1 MCDVRSTTVQQPD
14 RVPLLWILLI
24 LVSLWHI
31 LSDRCAMCVICV
43 KLTTELFKRWPVVR
57 FAARNP
63 DACQCARN
71 PKCAHDPDCLSVRT
85 KPKVQ
90 TASSK
95 MTGSRRQEEV
105 RGLRRSEKR
114 ERAEEQNDAFPLVD
128 RRRRALRSEDAE
140 ES

>member
-14 RVPLLWILLI
+14 RVPLLWI

-63 DACQCARN
+63 D
-71 PKCAHDPDCLSVRT
+71 CLSVRT
-85 KPKVQ
+85 KPKVRTRPRLPVSAHETQ
-90 TASSK
+90 SPNC
-95 MTGSRRQEEV
+95 
-105 RGLRRSEKR
+105 L
-114 ERAEEQNDAFPLVD
+114 EQNDGFPSTGGGE
-128 RRRRALRSEDAE
+128 RSEE
-140 ES
+140 V